1 MKASEFRKLIREEV
15 RKIVKEVG
23 AKNVK
28 VEIGPFSNT
37 AGARNSKLEPVVKSF
52 IKNAKQEK
60 GAHASYW
67 LVGIFDKNAFN
78 TAKEKYS
85 LTLEKGNGRF
95 TIKYKNNELVLRP
108 EEFLSDKELG
118 NLVGYTGMEKIEP
131 DNSGWITILTGSDF
145 TANDW
150 QFAGYKGL
158 IMQYPIFKKLPAD
171 YVKSMITKLSRVS
184 GNSLNALETG
194 LINAFNKA
202 GIIVKSE
209 ESEDEAIVLKVK
221 K

>member
-1 MKASEFRKLIREEV
+1 MNKLEFRKLIREEV
-15 RKIVKEVG
+15 RKVIKE
-23 AKNVK
+23 ASASNTK
-28 VEIGPFSNT
+28 VEIGYFSNT
-37 AGARNSKLEPVVKSF
+37 TPAKNAKLEPIVKSF
-52 IKNAKQEK
+52 IKNAKREK
-60 GAHASYW
+60 GAHDTYW
-67 LVGIFDKNAFN
+67 LTGIFDKNAFEA
-78 TAKEKYS
+78 AKEKYS
-85 LTLEKGNGRF
+85 LTVEKGNGRF

-108 EEFLSDKELG
+108 EAFLSDKELG

-131 DNSGWITILTGSDF
+131 DNSGYITILTGSDF

-158 IMQYPIFKKLPAD
+158 IMQYPIFKKLPTD
-171 YVKSMITKLSRVS
+171 YVKSMIDKLPRVS

-194 LINAFNKA
+194 LINAFKKA
-202 GIIVKSE
+202 GITVKSE